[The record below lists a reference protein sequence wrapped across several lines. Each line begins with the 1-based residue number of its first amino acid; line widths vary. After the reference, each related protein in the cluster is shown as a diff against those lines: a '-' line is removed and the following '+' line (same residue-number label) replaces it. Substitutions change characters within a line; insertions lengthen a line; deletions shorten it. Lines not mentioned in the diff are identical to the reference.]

1 MKKLKAKKLLI
12 VLIVCAF
19 IMGFL
24 SISAGAVE
32 AYSLDG
38 QPIMRATRRLNLS
51 IPANS
56 LMLVD
61 ESISLDAGETLS
73 YRCTY
78 TPRSASVEFGYIGP
92 DGLFYGLSGSNGSI
106 YKGIRVSEPGS
117 YTMAIWNQSDS
128 AVTVTGTVK
137 Y

>member
-1 MKKLKAKKLLI
+1 MKTRKLLI
-12 VLIVCAF
+12 ELIVCAF
-19 IMGFL
+19 IMGCL

-32 AYSLDG
+32 TYSSDG
-38 QPIMRATRRLNLS
+38 QPIMRSTRRLNLS

-73 YRCTY
+73 YSCTY
-78 TPRSASVEFGYIGP
+78 TPRGASVEFGYIGP

-117 YTMAIWNQSDS
+117 YTMAIWNQSDET
-128 AVTVTGTVK
+128 VTVKGTVN